1 MVLTPIAVPKSVHAS
16 PPTAT
21 AVKGGTVVW
30 MVEGLAM
37 RTISA
42 AQTGV
47 SASPSTAIAV
57 KELVGD
63 LER

>member
-1 MVLTPIAVPKSVHAS
+1 MLTPNAAQRGVRAS